1 MKGKSKLLK
10 AGILCLASLSL
21 VGCGKDDGLTADG
34 KVEIE
39 YFNQKKEMTDTI
51 REIAQDF
58 EAQNPDI
65 KIKVVD
71 VPAPGDVLKTRVLA
85 GDLPDVMNTYPQS
98 FELQEWAKAGYL
110 EDVKDQP
117 FMKNLKEGYAEKY
130 EVEGGIYN
138 VPLSANMYGFYYNA
152 TKFKELGY
160 EVPETWAEFE
170 ALVDQMIADG
180 QVPFAIA
187 GSEGWTLN
195 GYHQL
200 AIATVTGGF
209 QPANDYLR
217 FSQPNSISA
226 DDEILK
232 ADAQRLDL
240 LRRPGAMQQ
249 NWQGASYTDAL
260 ATFARGDALMTV
272 NGSWAL
278 TMINEQEP
286 QFEVATFP
294 FPGNNPGE
302 SLTIGSGDFAL
313 SISATTPHKEEALRF
328 VEYLTTPEAMQ
339 KYYDV
344 DGSPVT
350 VKGVKMKEDSE
361 LAGLAQYA
369 FTDKHIVWLAQNWTS
384 ENDYYTLTT
393 NYLTTGDLE
402 RMAQDLNAFF
412 NPMKADVK

>member
-10 AGILCLASLSL
+10 AGILLLASLSL
-21 VGCGKDDGLTADG
+21 AGCGKDDGLTADG

-39 YFNQKKEMTDTI
+39 YFNQKKEMSDTI
-51 REIAQDF
+51 KEIAQDF

-71 VPAPGDVLKTRVLA
+71 VPSPGDVLKTRVLA

-98 FELQEWAKAGYL
+98 LELQEWAKAGYL

-117 FMKNLKEGYAEKY
+117 FMKNLKESYAENY

-226 DDEILK
+226 D
-232 ADAQRLDL
+232 
-240 LRRPGAMQQ
+240 
-249 NWQGASYTDAL
+249 
-260 ATFARGDALMTV
+260 
-272 NGSWAL
+272 
-278 TMINEQEP
+278 
-286 QFEVATFP
+286 
-294 FPGNNPGE
+294 
-302 SLTIGSGDFAL
+302 
-313 SISATTPHKEEALRF
+313 
-328 VEYLTTPEAMQ
+328 
-339 KYYDV
+339 
-344 DGSPVT
+344 
-350 VKGVKMKEDSE
+350 
-361 LAGLAQYA
+361 
-369 FTDKHIVWLAQNWTS
+369 
-384 ENDYYTLTT
+384 
-393 NYLTTGDLE
+393 
-402 RMAQDLNAFF
+402 
-412 NPMKADVK
+412 